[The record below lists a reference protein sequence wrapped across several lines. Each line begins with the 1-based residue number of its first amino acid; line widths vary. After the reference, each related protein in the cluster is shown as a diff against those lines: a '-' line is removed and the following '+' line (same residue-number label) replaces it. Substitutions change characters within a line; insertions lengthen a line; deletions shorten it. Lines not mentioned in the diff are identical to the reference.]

1 MGKRKT
7 YLLIMMVAISC
18 FYLNSSSIIASEND
32 EAIKVV
38 LQKLQKAFNEKD
50 VKTAVSVFHPNARI
64 KTGNTYVSREEY
76 EKRLPERMEKF
87 GTQEYDDI
95 NIVIKDNKAAVNAII
110 LFPQS
115 GRRLKIKYT
124 LILEEGRWWI
134 IDQDY

>member
-1 MGKRKT
+1 MSNRKAT
-7 YLLIMMVAISC
+7 LILMIVAISC
-18 FYLNSSSIIASEND
+18 FYLNSSPIIASEND

-76 EKRLPERMEKF
+76 EKRLSERMEKF
-87 GTQEYDDI
+87 GTQEYDDVD
-95 NIVIKDNKAAVNAII
+95 IVIKDNKAAVNAII
-110 LFPQS
+110 LFSQS

-124 LILEEGRWWI
+124 MILEEGKWWI
-134 IDQDY
+134 IDQNY

>member
-1 MGKRKT
+1 MGKRKAT
-7 YLLIMMVAISC
+7 LILMIVAISC
-18 FYLNSSSIIASEND
+18 FYLNSSPIIASEND

-50 VKTAVSVFHPNARI
+50 VKAAVSVFHPNAKI

-87 GTQEYDDI
+87 GTQEYDEI
-95 NIVIKDNKAAVNAII
+95 NILIKDNKAAVNAII
-110 LFPQS
+110 LFTQS
-115 GRRLKIKYT
+115 GRMLKIKYT
-124 LILEEGRWWI
+124 LILEEGKWWI

>member
-1 MGKRKT
+1 MSNRKMIWI
-7 YLLIMMVAISC
+7 LLLVVISC
-18 FYLNSSSIIASEND
+18 VCLNSSSIFASEND
-32 EAIKVV
+32 ENVKVV

-95 NIVIKDNKAAVNAII
+95 DIVIKDNKAAVNAII
-110 LFPQS
+110 LFTQS

-124 LILEEGRWWI
+124 MILEEGKWWI